1 MDEQSVMPP
10 NAVDALRIQIRSDLE
25 REARER
31 RTRHWLTAAGAL
43 LGISLLMNVLVMVA
57 PGAVGLA
64 SSADVDEVGAAVAAE
79 ARAREAGA
87 AATVAEARAAARQAV
102 SAAPVLTAVPGI
114 CATISELG
122 DWSFASGEAPA
133 RECPTA
139 P

>member
-1 MDEQSVMPP
+1 MDDQSVMPP
-10 NAVDALRIQIRSDLE
+10 GAVDALRIQIRSDLE

-31 RTRHWLTAAGAL
+31 RTRHWLTAAGVL

-64 SSADVDEVGAAVAAE
+64 SSSDVDEVSAAVAAQAE
-79 ARAREAGA
+79 AREAESQA
-87 AATVAEARAAARQAV
+87 MLAEARVVARRAV
-102 SAAPVLTAVPGI
+102 DEAPVLTSVPGI
-114 CATISELG
+114 CATIAELG

-133 RECPTA
+133 RECPTE